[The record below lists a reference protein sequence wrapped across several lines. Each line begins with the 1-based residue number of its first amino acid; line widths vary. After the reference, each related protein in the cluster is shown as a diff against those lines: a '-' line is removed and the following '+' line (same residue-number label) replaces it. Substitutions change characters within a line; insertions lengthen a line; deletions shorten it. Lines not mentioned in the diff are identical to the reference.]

1 MWNRYEVMTK
11 EQQEDLLREAQRP
24 SLIWGLWVALRGG
37 RSRLRDHP
45 QKKTR
50 GPSEIKSRSIQIL
63 SRSSVLAATFCMQSN
78 CQVSTQKKV

>member
-37 RSRLRDHP
+37 RSRLRDNT
-45 QKKTR
+45 QKTH
-50 GPSEIKSRSIQIL
+50 GPSGIKSRSVQIL
-63 SRSSVLAATFCMQSN
+63 SRSSVLAATLCVQSN
-78 CQVSTQKKV
+78 CQVSTQKKE